1 MSDEAVSGK
10 MRKNGTFNPA
20 VFNQLHWQ
28 VEKEVGQEVL
38 DGLEEPL
45 LVICRVQGIVS

>member
-28 VEKEVGQEVL
+28 VEKEIGQEYRVV

-45 LVICRVQGIVS
+45 LVTS